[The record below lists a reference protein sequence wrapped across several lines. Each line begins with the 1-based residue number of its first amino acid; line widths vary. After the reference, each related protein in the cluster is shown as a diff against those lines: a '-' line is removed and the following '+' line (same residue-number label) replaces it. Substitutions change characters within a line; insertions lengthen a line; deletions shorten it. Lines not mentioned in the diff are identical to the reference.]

1 MSDAA
6 RAGANRTEDINI
18 CLEEQTNEPDR
29 ANRKERTD
37 CGRHFTF
44 ALCFHTMRIDQM
56 YAQYCQDTI
65 THRVFI
71 DTYQSLFRKG
81 VLSYDENGKTIKGP
95 NWTPPAFMTD
105 KRYD

>member
-1 MSDAA
+1 MNTVE
-6 RAGANRTEDINI
+6 RIVK
-18 CLEEQTNEPDR
+18 NEPIADVISL
-29 ANRKERTD
+29 
-37 CGRHFTF
+37 F

-56 YAQYCQDTI
+56 YAQYCKDTV

-71 DTYQSLFRKG
+71 DTYQSLFRNG